1 MGEICSIVLEHVK
14 VPCGLILIAVYHCY
28 VMYCTNDV
36 SSCYTDT
43 CYTAAY

>member
-28 VMYCTNDV
+28 VMHCTNDV
-36 SSCYTDT
+36 
-43 CYTAAY
+43 